1 MSTHYFSRPLA
12 RLTAGAILFFFATVA
27 AGTAAAAGDAAAG
40 QANFA
45 VCMACHGAEGL
56 GNQAMGSPNIAGQ
69 GAWYVERQLQ
79 AFQKGHRGTAPGDT
93 WGATMRPMAMA
104 VGDPTAT
111 ANVSAYVASL
121 PMQAN
126 APTITGDAAAGAAS
140 YAVCAACH
148 GQNAEGNQA
157 MGAPRLAGQD
167 DWYLVQQLKNYK
179 TGLRAYDPAD
189 VWGAQMKGMA
199 MTLADDAA
207 INNVVAYISS
217 LK

>member
-1 MSTHYFSRPLA
+1 
-12 RLTAGAILFFFATVA
+12 
-27 AGTAAAAGDAAAG
+27 
-40 QANFA
+40 
-45 VCMACHGAEGL
+45 MACHGAEGL
-56 GNQAMGSPNIAGQ
+56 GNQAMQAPNIAGQ

-79 AFQKGHRGTAPGDT
+79 AYQKGHRGTAPGDSA
-93 WGATMRPMAMA
+93 GMQMRPMAMA

-121 PMQAN
+121 PVKAN
-126 APTITGDAAAGAAS
+126 EPTVTGDVAAGAAA

-167 DWYLVQQLKNYK
+167 DWYLVRQLKNYK

-189 VWGAQMKGMA
+189 MWGAQMKGMA

-207 INNVVAYISS
+207 INNVVAYINS